1 MISNGSRFIAL
12 TNKQTHTY
20 RQTDKHYWKQYIL
33 LRYHRVGGK
42 H

>member
-20 RQTDKHYWKQYIL
+20 RQTDKHY
-33 LRYHRVGGK
+33 
-42 H
+42 